1 MRQNARKNI
10 IYSIILLVAVMLVYS
25 WRNRDKTEPT
35 LTETTVA
42 VAGKMTLSGKT
53 MGTTYNVTYLD
64 EESRD
69 LQTSIDSLLVV
80 FNQSLSTYI
89 PDSELSRFNQ
99 GDTLDFNLPYLLP
112 VLEASKKVYE
122 NTNGAFDPTIGPL
135 VNIWGFGPGGPELKD
150 SVDIK
155 NLLTIVGFTKI
166 EFDQKQLR
174 KKVPGIYL
182 DFSAIAKGY
191 GSDVVADFLKNKSIS
206 NFLVEI
212 GGELVANGVNEKG
225 ELWKVG
231 VNRHEESA
239 NASDLISIIALQ
251 DRGMATSGNYRN
263 YYVQDSVKI
272 SHTINPET
280 GYPVNHTLLSA
291 TVLAADCM
299 TADAYATALMVM
311 GKDKAIALDSTLS
324 EIEMFL
330 IYDDG
335 MGGFKTFASES
346 LKPFLSFPQDN

>member
-10 IYSIILLVAVMLVYS
+10 IYSIVLLTAILLVYS
-25 WRNRDKTEPT
+25 WRNRDKTEAE
-35 LTETTVA
+35 LTEMSVP
-42 VAGKMTLSGKT
+42 VAGKITLSGKT

-64 EESRD
+64 EENRD
-69 LQTSIDSLLVV
+69 LQPSIDSLLVV

-89 PDSELSRFNQ
+89 PDSELSQFNL
-99 GDTLDFNLPYLLP
+99 GDTLDFDLPYLLP
-112 VLEASKKVYE
+112 ILEASKTVFE
-122 NTNGAFDPTIGPL
+122 NTNGAFDPTVGPL

-155 NLLTIVGFTKI
+155 NLLATVGFSKI
-166 EFDQKQLR
+166 DFDQKQLR

-191 GSDVVADFLKNKSIS
+191 GSDVVAEFLTQKGIS
-206 NFLVEI
+206 DYLVEI
-212 GGELVANGVNEKG
+212 GGELVAMGVNEKG

-231 VNRHEESA
+231 VNRPEESA

-263 YYVQDSVKI
+263 YYVRDSVKI
-272 SHTINPET
+272 SHTINPAT

-291 TVLAADCM
+291 TVLADNCM
-299 TADAYATALMVM
+299 TADAYATAMMVM
-311 GKDKAIALDSTLS
+311 GKERAIALDSALS
-324 EIEMFL
+324 EIEVFL

-335 MGGFKTFASES
+335 NGGFKTFASES
-346 LKPFLSFPQDN
+346 LKPFLSFPQEN